1 MVAWILVIVVVGI
14 VLELVEEICEKRSK
28 IPTCSWGMQSK
39 THKVLAL
46 KGGDVVDEAV
56 LRT

>member
-1 MVAWILVIVVVGI
+1 MVVVGI
-14 VLELVEEICEKRSK
+14 VLELVGEICEKRSK